1 MKTIILKELRMQN
14 FRGAL
19 DVCTKFDKQK
29 TTIMG
34 ANGKGK
40 SRHFDAFLW
49 LLYGKDTLD
58 RKDFEI
64 RTSFA
69 LSSSALMPGGQ
80 GCATPSNFVSTQN
93 PIALTQ
99 NGSPATGAEA
109 VVTGTFL
116 IDGEASELKRVFA
129 EKWVKPRGSSE
140 KVFEGNRTDCF
151 WNGVP
156 LNLSQYNQ
164 KVEETF
170 GNNLLF
176 KMLTNPDYFAGIDWK
191 LQREELFRLA
201 GTKSDR
207 DLAEG
212 NKDFEILLDKL
223 SNKSMIEFRKELKFR
238 KTKLKEELQSIDPKI
253 EQILELRPLDFDAS
267 AVEENIKGLEVEI
280 AQIDAI
286 LESERALSKE
296 HLAKINE
303 LESLIKAKHN
313 EIDAL
318 VLKARRVAE
327 EEAYQQ
333 NRAIREKRDELQSLR
348 KKHSE
353 AEQSAKFFDEKI
365 DEHTGYIK
373 KKEAELEKLRAVWI
387 ETSEKTYQGETH
399 CPTCHQPLPE
409 EKLEEAL
416 GLFNSEKVKKLEE
429 LEAEALA
436 SKRRISELKEQIEGL
451 RLQSIEARA
460 LEISTKNEIETA
472 EGVLLSMNEV
482 QVTEIKKDEING
494 ISAIEKEIK
503 ELEQRLS
510 SLAEPSK
517 RNLDKEKERKAELID
532 LRDKAKARLLD
543 KKRIKDCDD
552 KIKELQDRAS
562 DLAEE
567 LAKAER
573 EEMTAQSF
581 QIKKIE
587 EAEKRINGLFQDCS
601 FRLFDYTIDDKEKQF
616 PIECCV
622 LYHKGVPYSTTNTAN
637 RMNAGLEIINT
648 LSRFHGI
655 SAPIFIDN
663 RESVTEIIEVSS
675 QVINLKVSDDEELKI
690 VFN

>member
-64 RTSFA
+64 KTNGANSKEA
-69 LSSSALMPGGQ
+69 SVSAL
-80 GCATPSNFVSTQN
+80 
-93 PIALTQ
+93 
-99 NGSPATGAEA
+99 
-109 VVTGTFL
+109 FL

-129 EKWVKPRGSSE
+129 EKWVKPRGATE

-280 AQIDAI
+280 AQIDAV
-286 LESERALSKE
+286 LESERAESKE
-296 HLAKINE
+296 HLAKVNE
-303 LESLIKAKHN
+303 LESRIKAKHN

-436 SKRRISELKEQIEGL
+436 SKRRIAELKEQIEGL

-472 EGVLLSMNEV
+472 EGVLSSMNEV
-482 QVTEIKKDEING
+482 QVAEIKKDEING

-637 RMNAGLEIINT
+637 RMNAGLEIIDT

>member
-64 RTSFA
+64 RT
-69 LSSSALMPGGQ
+69 
-80 GCATPSNFVSTQN
+80 
-93 PIALTQ
+93 
-99 NGSPATGAEA
+99 NGSQSTEA
-109 VVTGTFL
+109 VVMATFL
-116 IDGEASELKRVFA
+116 IDGEATELKRVFA
-129 EKWVKPRGSSE
+129 EKWVKPRGATE

-267 AVEENIKGLEVEI
+267 AVEENIKSLELEI

-286 LESERALSKE
+286 LESERAESKE

-303 LESLIKAKHN
+303 LESLIKTKKN
-313 EIDAL
+313 EIDELIRTA
-318 VLKARRVAE
+318 KRGAE
-327 EEAYQQ
+327 EEAYKQ

-348 KKHSE
+348 KKGDE
-353 AEQSAKFFDEKI
+353 AKANLKRCEDSISRLNVDLEKNTFRL
-365 DEHTGYIK
+365 D
-373 KKEAELEKLRAVWI
+373 KLRAVWI

-416 GLFNSEKVKKLEE
+416 GLFNSEKVKHLEE
-429 LEAEALA
+429 LEAEAL
-436 SKRRISELKEQIEGL
+436 ELKKKSDEIKEQIKGWEDEK
-451 RLQSIEARA
+451 SNAET
-460 LEISTKNEIETA
+460 EIKAIISEIERA
-472 EGVLLSMNEV
+472 EGVLSSMNEV

-510 SLAEPSK
+510 SLAEPTK
-517 RNLDKEKERKAELID
+517 KNLDKEKERKAELIE

-573 EEMTAQSF
+573 EEMTAQAF
-581 QIKKIE
+581 QVKKIE
-587 EAEKRINGLFQDCS
+587 EAEKRINGLFQYCS

-663 RESVTEIIEVSS
+663 RESVTEIIEVNS